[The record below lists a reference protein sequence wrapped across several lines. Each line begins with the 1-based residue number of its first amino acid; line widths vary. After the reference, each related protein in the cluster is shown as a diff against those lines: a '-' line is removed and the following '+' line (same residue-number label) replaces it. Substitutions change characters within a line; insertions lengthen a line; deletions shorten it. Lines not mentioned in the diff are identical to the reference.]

1 VNEAPQAEEDEK
13 ESEIIST
20 ILKRKVSDFS
30 QSIILNAKN
39 RESSMQFKVRPLGQ
53 VTNSDQSA
61 YSNVPE
67 SDLPTTGIVRS
78 SAPNLESFKVER
90 FIEEDLVP
98 DIKKKDFE
106 ILMSSNDV
114 D

>member
-1 VNEAPQAEEDEK
+1 MNEAPQAEEDEK

-67 SDLPTTGIVRS
+67 SDLPTTGFVRS